1 MPSYYIKWDIF
12 DTLKTELSGK
22 GPPRTPAVSY
32 LVKSKKNTVFLRSF
46 ERQWGEKMLLE
57 DYLNHQS
64 KGNRM
69 KLRLRSKAK
78 VLVLAKKH
86 RNGGWAKV
94 WKVIKTRQRLN
105 PLKNL

>member
-46 ERQWGEKMLLE
+46 ERQWGKKNAFGGLLE
-57 DYLNHQS
+57 SPVKRKQNETS
-64 KGNRM
+64 IKVKG
-69 KLRLRSKAK
+69 
-78 VLVLAKKH
+78 
-86 RNGGWAKV
+86 
-94 WKVIKTRQRLN
+94 
-105 PLKNL
+105 